1 VKRKNPSIANPD
13 ELNKHL
19 QHSSPLTWVILGV
32 VIALLAAF
40 FTWSALGTV
49 RFKLSG
55 KASVLQGEATLVV
68 ETKDRTKLALGQK
81 VVINGK
87 EGSITSLTEETAI
100 AGPFELADGDYSY
113 YVVLAEKHPIEFFFG
128 K

>member
-1 VKRKNPSIANPD
+1 MKQKNPSIANPD

-19 QHSSPLTWVILGV
+19 QHSSPFTWVILGV
-32 VIALLAAF
+32 VIALLVAF

-49 RFKLSG
+49 RFKLLG

-87 EGSITSLTEETAI
+87 ETAI

-113 YVVLAEKHPIEFFFG
+113 YVVLEEKHPIEFFFG

>member
-1 VKRKNPSIANPD
+1 
-13 ELNKHL
+13 L
-19 QHSSPLTWVILGV
+19 
-32 VIALLAAF
+32 
-40 FTWSALGTV
+40 
-49 RFKLSG
+49 G

-87 EGSITSLTEETAI
+87 EGSITSLTDEAAL

>member
-1 VKRKNPSIANPD
+1 MKRKNPSIANPD

-32 VIALLAAF
+32 VIALLAAL

-49 RFKLSG
+49 RFKLLG

-87 EGSITSLTEETAI
+87 EGSITFLTDEAAL

-128 K
+128 R

>member
-87 EGSITSLTEETAI
+87 EGSITSLTDETAL

>member
-1 VKRKNPSIANPD
+1 MKRKNPTIANPD

-32 VIALLAAF
+32 VIALLAAL

-49 RFKLSG
+49 RFKLLG